1 MGKYEVVEKKKK
13 KKIRLCNDSI
23 VNTLF
28 LFISSHYIVVCKTK
42 KLVSDKQLH
51 DLLPVTH

>member
-1 MGKYEVVEKKKK
+1 MGKYEVVEEKKK
-13 KKIRLCNDSI
+13 KKICLCNDSI

-28 LFISSHYIVVCKTK
+28 LFISSYYIIVCKTK